1 MMNNELVNQLK
12 SIFNNYN
19 DIQYLD
25 YRSINH
31 LLQLNNDLNYHNY
44 SCYHHLLTN
53 VSRNYKKNNQIL
65 ENQYKFSRWNRIYTF
80 LETIDSQFHCMIHHN
95 FNKYLYRSLS
105 IRQLC
110 SQQKQQI
117 RHYQASNINLIFR
130 KKILMHHHLFLTCIK
145 TKQLNQLSYGL
156 IYKKQF
162 SYNPKQG
169 CL

>member
-1 MMNNELVNQLK
+1 MNNELMNQLK

-80 LETIDSQFHCMIHHN
+80 LETIDSQFHCIMYHN

-105 IRQLC
+105 IRQLMC
-110 SQQKQQI
+110 RQQKQQI
-117 RHYQASNINLIFR
+117 RHCQASNINLIFR